1 MSKAVN
7 ALKDEYERLYGDIP
21 DDYEGQMKYLRSK
34 YRVNDAKVEELRSQ
48 IKNLTWTDLNFSLP
62 LIPKPASR
70 PRESSDGHFYV
81 PGAAVHRKYVQ
92 ALIEY
97 EGIAFTECKIYIDIY
112 IPIPESSM
120 TVSEIIL
127 AQEGLIRPISGGDW
141 DNFAKTYCD
150 SIQNLLIINDNII
163 VDGSCSKHYT
173 IKPHVDIFLSY
184 LNDFDC
190 KYNKRKV
197 TSSKSYKD
205 NYEKVINNA
214 KNIESRQCQSI
225 WRDQR

>member
-7 ALKDEYERLYGDIP
+7 ALKDEYERLYGNIP
-21 DDYEGQMKYLRSK
+21 DDREGQIKYLYSK
-34 YRVNDAKVEELRSQ
+34 YKVNEAKVNELRNQ
-48 IKNLTWTDLNFSLP
+48 IKNLTWTDLKFSLP
-62 LIPKPASR
+62 LIPKPANR
-70 PRESSDGHFYV
+70 PRSSSDGHFYV

-92 ALIEY
+92 SLIDY

-112 IPIPESSM
+112 LPIPESSM
-120 TVSEIIL
+120 SVAEIIL
-127 AQEGLIRPISGGDW
+127 SQEGLIKPTSGGDW

-150 SIQNLLIINDNII
+150 SIQDLLIINDNII
-163 VDGSCSKHYT
+163 VDGSCSKHYS
-173 IKPHVDIFLSY
+173 IKPHVDILLSY

-205 NYEKVINNA
+205 NYERVNKNA
-214 KNIESRQCQSI
+214 KIIE
-225 WRDQR
+225 